1 MVQDV
6 SRWGAMLADSAQT
19 APLLAATYGPD
30 EANWPERLAL
40 WQAAAT
46 RWQEAFGSGEV
57 LLTRAPARISFNPHS
72 DHQGAHVLY
81 GCHQRE
87 MVVAAGW
94 REDSLVQVVYGDPQY
109 ASTQSFDLAA
119 EPDLD
124 RAAWEAGWLRYIDA
138 PAVRQSVLELEDTT
152 TNGAARTS
160 SLRYVK
166 AALLRLAHAYPGR
179 LRGLNLALVGDIP
192 TGAGMS
198 SSSAIVVAVALAALA
213 LAEIEV
219 SRRPLVAMLGEA
231 EWHVGTRGGAGDH
244 AAMLLGRLGQLTN
257 IAFDP
262 PVTVRDVRRA
272 TWPDGYRLWLANSGV
287 RAEKSGRAKRL
298 FNRGVFAYKFAARE
312 LAEHLRPEERALI
325 SGQRLA
331 DFTTERFPL
340 PRLYELLLSVDSDF
354 PAEQLRAKYGA
365 EFDQAAASFFDLS
378 QPDGLPD
385 SLPLRG
391 AAIYG
396 LARADRGLVQ
406 DQLLASGTPAAMA
419 EFGRLLSV
427 AHDGDRVTTWLEN
440 GAFTAYYGNHT
451 AASDESLAAL
461 REQAEVNPG
470 DSAVAL
476 RSQPGVY
483 TASIPELDHLVD
495 VARRHDRVLGAGLM
509 GAGGGGVVQVVGDD
523 MVDAEALIADLTRV
537 VPTTTV
543 EEWRSAA
550 GAGLIG

>member
-1 MVQDV
+1 MQCLDLRLAPGDASCAGAGSGARSDAGGDHGHRFGTIGRGARMAGHGPAAARSQRGLGCRHTRAEGTSRNGRDTTARGRGGTMVQDV

-262 PVTVRDVRRA
+262 PVTVRDV
-272 TWPDGYRLWLANSGV
+272 
-287 RAEKSGRAKRL
+287 
-298 FNRGVFAYKFAARE
+298 
-312 LAEHLRPEERALI
+312 
-325 SGQRLA
+325 
-331 DFTTERFPL
+331 
-340 PRLYELLLSVDSDF
+340 
-354 PAEQLRAKYGA
+354 
-365 EFDQAAASFFDLS
+365 
-378 QPDGLPD
+378 
-385 SLPLRG
+385 
-391 AAIYG
+391 
-396 LARADRGLVQ
+396 
-406 DQLLASGTPAAMA
+406 
-419 EFGRLLSV
+419 
-427 AHDGDRVTTWLEN
+427 
-440 GAFTAYYGNHT
+440 
-451 AASDESLAAL
+451 
-461 REQAEVNPG
+461 
-470 DSAVAL
+470 
-476 RSQPGVY
+476 
-483 TASIPELDHLVD
+483 
-495 VARRHDRVLGAGLM
+495 
-509 GAGGGGVVQVVGDD
+509 
-523 MVDAEALIADLTRV
+523 
-537 VPTTTV
+537 
-543 EEWRSAA
+543 
-550 GAGLIG
+550 